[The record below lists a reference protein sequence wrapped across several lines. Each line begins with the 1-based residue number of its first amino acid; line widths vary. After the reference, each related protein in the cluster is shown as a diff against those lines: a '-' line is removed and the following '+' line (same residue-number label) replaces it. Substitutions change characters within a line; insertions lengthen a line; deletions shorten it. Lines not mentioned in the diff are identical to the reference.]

1 MRQRHL
7 SAFVLGLA
15 LSVAVGSAAPTYA
28 QDAPVSMPSGEP
40 KKDINDTPPV
50 NPLQGLFQMQPQY
63 PTPGTTQMFPEAV
76 PSHMGSDAN
85 VQGRNPGT
93 SSSTFQQPFK
103 DSNPKPEE
111 KIERTDN
118 GLKGLFQMQPQYPTP
133 GTTQM
138 FPEATPKF
146 LGDDSSVQG
155 RQPGSASNTYSVPWK
170 DPYAAPAAKS
180 EDKTDYLKDLFQM
193 QPQYPSPGATTMF
206 PTATSPQYGPD
217 GNKPG
222 QQPGT
227 AGELYK
233 APDNSNTTADIAPIM
248 PNSVPSGQAGEGAK
262 DSEKKDGDGAS
273 DKKDGADSDKKDAEK
288 KDGDDKKDADKKDG
302 DKKDDDKKDDDA
314 DKKDADKKDGDKKAA
329 DKKDDSEKPV
339 KDADK
344 KDVKDSDKKDGKSA
358 DKKDGDKKDAK
369 DSKDGKD
376 AKDEKDGEKKEEVKY
391 LPFNPIRESITL
403 LNANRLPESLDLL
416 NREIKKNPKNS
427 QAFYIRAMVQVKMR
441 QYDKA
446 AADYN
451 EVLRL
456 SPTGDLASR
465 AKMGLT
471 KIRF

>member
-15 LSVAVGSAAPTYA
+15 LTVALGGAAPVYS
-28 QDAPVSMPSGEP
+28 QDAPVSMPTGEP

-76 PSHMGSDAN
+76 PAHMGSDAN

-93 SSSTFQQPFK
+93 PSTTFQQPFK

-155 RQPGSASNTYSVPWK
+155 RQPGTASNTYSVPWK
-170 DPYAAPAAKS
+170 DPNASAAPKS

-193 QPQYPSPGATTMF
+193 QPQYPTPGATQMF
-206 PTATSPQYGPD
+206 PTATSPQFGPD
-217 GNKPG
+217 GSKPG

-233 APDNSNTTADIAPIM
+233 APDTTTADIAPIM
-248 PNSVPSGQAGEGAK
+248 PASAPSGQAGEGVK
-262 DSEKKDGDGAS
+262 DGEKKDGDSAS
-273 DKKDGADSDKKDAEK
+273 EKKEGDTDKKDAEK
-288 KDGDDKKDADKKDG
+288 KEGDDKKDADKKDG
-302 DKKDDDKKDDDA
+302 EKKDDDA
-314 DKKDADKKDGDKKAA
+314 DKKDGDKKDDTDKKAS
-329 DKKDDSEKPV
+329 DKKDDSEKSA
-339 KDADK
+339 KDTDK
-344 KDVKDSDKKDGKSA
+344 KDAKDSDKKDGKSA
-358 DKKDGDKKDAK
+358 DKKDGDKKD
-369 DSKDGKD
+369 GKD
-376 AKDEKDGEKKEEVKY
+376 AKAEKDGEKKEEVKY

-427 QAFYIRAMVQVKMR
+427 QAFYIRAMVQVRLR

-465 AKMGLT
+465 AKMGLA